1 MKGDIALEVANL
13 GKMYRIYEKP
23 ADRLKQMLWGRWL
36 AKPYGR
42 EFWAVR
48 DITLTVRR
56 GETVGII
63 GRNGCGKST
72 TLQMIV
78 GTLMP
83 TYGKVKTHGRVTALL
98 ELGSGFN
105 DDYTGRENIYL
116 YGSILGLTEV
126 DIAARLEKII
136 AFADIGD
143 FIDQALKTYSSG
155 MSVRLA
161 FSCAIHVDPDIL
173 IVDEAL
179 SVGDARFQ
187 QKCLRAIEALRQNAA
202 VLLVTHDTSALR
214 QFCHTAIWID
224 QGRVRMAGP
233 SDQVATAYLDDSH
246 GTQKAPQVQDIAA
259 VVNQTSSF
267 DLPLIPIGVADKG
280 TKTAIIT
287 HAGFLNDNGS
297 HLHDPEPGKTVN
309 YYIAIRGHGHE
320 GPIIIGVTMTDRLG
334 QEIFSIN
341 SLWAEG
347 APSLMGPSLQQSSVY
362 RLRFTMPPLNHGIY
376 SLAPAVAAGSQ
387 DHHEILHWVHDA
399 NLMQVAK
406 TPARCLPG
414 TLSLPIYQAEM
425 LS

>member
-1 MKGDIALEVANL
+1 MSGGIALEVKNL
-13 GKMYRIYEKP
+13 GKMYRIYERP
-23 ADRLKQMLWGRWL
+23 EDRLKQMLWGRWL

-48 DITLTVRR
+48 DITFTVRR

-78 GTLMP
+78 GTLLP
-83 TYGKVKTHGRVTALL
+83 THGYVKTHGRVTALL

-105 DDYTGRENIYL
+105 DEYTGRENIFL
-116 YGSILGLTEV
+116 YGSILGLTEADV
-126 DIAARLEKII
+126 TSRLDKII

-143 FIDQALKTYSSG
+143 FIDQAMKTYSSG

-173 IVDEAL
+173 IIDEAL

-187 QKCLRAIEALRQNAA
+187 QKCLRAIEALRQKAA

-224 QGRVRMAGP
+224 QGRIRMAGP

-246 GTQKAPQVQDIAA
+246 GTQKSRQVDDIAT
-259 VVNQTSSF
+259 VVNQTFSF
-267 DLPLIPIGVADKG
+267 DLPLIPVGVSEKG
-280 TKTAIIT
+280 TKTVLIT
-287 HAGFLNDNGS
+287 HAGFLNENGS
-297 HLHDPEPGKTVN
+297 QLHEPEPGATVD
-309 YYIAIRGHGHE
+309 YYMAIRGCGHD
-320 GPIIIGVTMTDRLG
+320 GPIIIGLTMTDRLG
-334 QEIFSIN
+334 QEIFAIN

-347 APSLMGPSLQQSSVY
+347 APSFMGPSPNRRSIF
-362 RLRFTMPPLNHGIY
+362 RLRFKMPPLNHGIY
-376 SLAPAVAAGSQ
+376 TLAPAVAAGSQ
-387 DHHEILHWVHDA
+387 AHHEILHWVHDA
-399 NLMQVAK
+399 NLMEVAK
-406 TPARCLPG
+406 TPRRCLPG
-414 TLSLPIYQAEM
+414 TLSLPTYQVEM